1 MASKRN
7 KNPGPDCYMLPSMLE
22 KKSFGFRSKL
32 NTFDHSK
39 KNVPGPGAYPVAFS
53 INDKGKYFLA
63 KYKTVWARDFGKYTG
78 RCHTSQ

>member
-1 MASKRN
+1 
-7 KNPGPDCYMLPSMLE
+7 MLPSMLE